1 MKGGNFNTTT
11 RISYNRDA
19 SLIDDE
25 KNFIKNLSIGEDLRL
40 SYNYKEKLDLG
51 VTASINYNSVGY
63 TIQQQRNDDFFTH
76 VYSADFTYTF
86 KKGLILSTDIDYT
99 ANTGR
104 ADGFNQNFTMWN
116 ASIAK
121 QVLKSKRGE
130 VKVSVYDI
138 LKQNQSIT
146 RNVRDN
152 YIEDVQ
158 NNVLQRFF
166 SLSFT
171 YNINRMGGKS
181 MMPRNLERATR
192 GVRIGM

>member
-1 MKGGNFNTTT
+1 
-11 RISYNRDA
+11 
-19 SLIDDE
+19 
-25 KNFIKNLSIGEDLRL
+25 
-40 SYNYKEKLDLG
+40 
-51 VTASINYNSVGY
+51 
-63 TIQQQRNDDFFTH
+63 
-76 VYSADFTYTF
+76 
-86 KKGLILSTDIDYT
+86 
-99 ANTGR
+99 
-104 ADGFNQNFTMWN
+104 MWN